1 MFLIKKK
8 YFLLIKKKTKNI
20 NMEKEFQLNIPFA

>member
-1 MFLIKKK
+1 MFLIKKI
-8 YFLLIKKKTKNI
+8 FLLIKKKTKNI